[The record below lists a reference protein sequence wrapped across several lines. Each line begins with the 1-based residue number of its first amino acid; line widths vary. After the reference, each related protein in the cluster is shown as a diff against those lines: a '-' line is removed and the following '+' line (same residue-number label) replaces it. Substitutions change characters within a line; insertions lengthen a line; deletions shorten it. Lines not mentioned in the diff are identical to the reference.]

1 MYEALLNI
9 CREHNAQ
16 LIVVSKNQPIRK
28 IRQLYDLGHRDFA
41 ENRVQNLLERHE
53 ELPKDIRWHLIGHLQ
68 SNKVKYITSFIH
80 MIHSV
85 DSIKLW
91 NEIDKNASTAGRKIP
106 ILLQVKIASEESKY
120 GFTAEECLSIFT
132 SKENVHYQN
141 TKLCGLM
148 GMATLTSNEQ
158 TIKQEF
164 NNLYTLH
171 KRIKSLI
178 AHNNE
183 FREISMGMS
192 SDYRIALEE
201 GATMIRIGS
210 ALFDALQ

>member
-1 MYEALLNI
+1 MYKTILNI

-16 LIVVSKNQPIRK
+16 LIVVSKNQPIGK

-91 NEIDKNASTAGRKIP
+91 KEIDKNASITGRKIP

-120 GFTAEECLSIFT
+120 GFTVEECLSIFI

-141 TKLCGLM
+141 TELCGLM

-164 NNLYTLH
+164 NNLNTLY

-178 AHNNE
+178 PNNNE